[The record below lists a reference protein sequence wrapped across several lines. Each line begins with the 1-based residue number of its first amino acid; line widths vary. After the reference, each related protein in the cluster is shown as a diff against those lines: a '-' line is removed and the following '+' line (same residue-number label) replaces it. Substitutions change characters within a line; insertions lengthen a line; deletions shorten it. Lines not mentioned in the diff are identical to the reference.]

1 MREGTI
7 YNIKRLRFLMGLLSN
22 NTQNAQEQQNL
33 KINWSKCCKQ
43 QKLEQ
48 YNAFRRMIILSK
60 SSMGMRSALK
70 NEQYVVPK
78 IKYIHKRLLG

>member
-7 YNIKRLRFLMGLLSN
+7 YNIKTQRFLMGLLSN

-33 KINWSKCCKQ
+33 KINWSKCRKQ

-48 YNAFRRMIILSK
+48 YNAFRWMIILSK
-60 SSMGMRSALK
+60 SSRGMRLALK
-70 NEQYVVPK
+70 MSS
-78 IKYIHKRLLG
+78 I